1 MNINDIFDEINL
13 KYIFKLFEKNN
24 DIKIPLKEINRIIG
38 LEISNNKDFI
48 LFLLKEINKT
58 EYDEFTFNEFK
69 IIIDKCYV
77 NLI

>member
-38 LEISNNKDFI
+38 LEINNNKDFI